1 MRWSPGRMCAGAAL
15 VAATALAACGGRSEL
30 KDEPVVAEAYGEP
43 LHASDLRAVIPAG
56 TPAADSS
63 ALAAAF
69 VNNWLRKRVLLH
81 RAEINLSDVQKD
93 VQRQLEEYRSSLLI
107 YAYEQ
112 AVVREK
118 LDTAVSDAEIEAY
131 YTGNAKNFELKD
143 NIVRVRWFK
152 MRETDRRVLR
162 KVEDLWRSQR
172 PEDHHQLEVLLAQRG
187 STINDT
193 RDMWI
198 PFVEFQQQVPLRPEN
213 PTDWLTGH
221 DRAVVADSVNTYF
234 VEVLEHRL
242 KNSVSPVPLV
252 RPEIRAIII
261 NQRKLRLVEQLRE
274 ELLKDAFARKE
285 VTVH

>member
-1 MRWSPGRMCAGAAL
+1 
-15 VAATALAACGGRSEL
+15 VALAE
-30 KDEPVVAEAYGEP
+30 
-43 LHASDLRAVIPAG
+43 
-56 TPAADSS
+56 
-63 ALAAAF
+63 AF

-112 AVVREK
+112 AVVRQK
-118 LDTAVSDAEIEAY
+118 LDTTVSDAEVEAY
-131 YTGNAKNFELKD
+131 YADNTKNFELKD
-143 NIVRVRWFK
+143 NIIRVRWFK

-162 KVEDLWRSQR
+162 KVEDLWRSER
-172 PEDHHQLEVLLAQRG
+172 PEDDHQLEVLLAQRG

-193 RDMWI
+193 RDMWV

-213 PTDWLTGH
+213 PTDWLAAH
-221 DRAVVADSVNTYF
+221 DRAVVADSVSTYF

-252 RPEIRAIII
+252 RSEIRAIII

-274 ELLKDAFARKE
+274 ELVKDAFARKE